1 MKLYFFQE
9 PMAGFVRKI
18 PKAQTVVE
26 LCAATED
33 MKPFKPRSRNAAI
46 VNFIGVAMLSVK
58 PA

>member
-1 MKLYFFQE
+1 
-9 PMAGFVRKI
+9 MAGFVRKI